1 MTASDYLMNAR
12 KSLEALSALLQEAA
26 AKEISTDR
34 ILEDAMVHVREA
46 TRIIES
52 MSDDD
57 EGTE

>member
-1 MTASDYLMNAR
+1 MTAADYLMNAR
-12 KSLEALSALLQEAA
+12 KSLEALSTLLQEAA

-34 ILEDAMVHVREA
+34 ILDDAMVHLREA

-52 MSDDD
+52 LDDD